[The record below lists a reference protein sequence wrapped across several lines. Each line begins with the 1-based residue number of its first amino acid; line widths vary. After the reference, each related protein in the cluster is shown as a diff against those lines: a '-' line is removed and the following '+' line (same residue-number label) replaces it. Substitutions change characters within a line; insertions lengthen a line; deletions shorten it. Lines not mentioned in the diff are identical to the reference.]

1 MRLLGLIGRERRT
14 ARSQAAGTPR
24 CWRRRILLEA
34 KAKGIID
41 NVRPY
46 LDALRQ
52 TAGFYLSDSLYRYV
66 LTLTGESDG

>member
-1 MRLLGLIGRERRT
+1 LDEKEGRHAAKRLGLRVVGVV
-14 ARSQAAGTPR
+14 G
-24 CWRRRILLEA
+24 ILLEA